1 MLEAAH
7 IAYENTKRTNQDSLS
22 MLLPGV
28 PGEATYSHADTDFK
42 NIEAVPWEMS
52 ITIKATKV
60 AGREGEFD
68 SRKYEVTVNRLD
80 LYKAKLLT
88 FVRTAIH
95 STGVREYYLPFAIA
109 LLPVAGIFLFIGGE

>member
-7 IAYENTKRTNQDSLS
+7 IAYENTKRKNQESLS
-22 MLLPGV
+22 MLVPGA

-42 NIEAVPWEMS
+42 NIETVPWELS

-60 AGREGEFD
+60 AGGKDEFD
-68 SRKYEVTVNRLD
+68 SGKYEVTVNRLD
-80 LYKAKLLT
+80 LYKAKLKS
-88 FVRTAIH
+88 FVRTTIH

-109 LLPVAGIFLFIGGE
+109 FLPVAGIFLFIGN